1 MKILPEN
8 PEFAEIRHGYLIFTL
23 QLRHGSTDGQCAEA
37 FFFYLSL
44 VLVRVCEIEFSR
56 TPDLDFRCFY
66 P

>member
-1 MKILPEN
+1 MVTS
-8 PEFAEIRHGYLIFTL
+8 FFTL
-23 QLRHGSTDGQCAEA
+23 QLRHGSTDGQRAEA

-56 TPDLDFRCFY
+56 TPDRDFRCFY